1 MRSRPLRP
9 EPRGAVR
16 RQCVFPAVARCGL
29 VAFGLVAV
37 ACGTVSPTAPGPIVP
52 EHSASSGAASDRTPD
67 ASGSQEMPSG
77 STPAPPSTFVRAAP
91 ASVPLDM
98 KAPRPSSW
106 VADLRALG
114 LDATHLPFIER
125 VDPRAL
131 RGVMKLMARSL
142 GVKCADCHQ
151 EGDFA
156 APTRRKKIAA
166 RMWDEFAVGLAMADG
181 SPLFCDS
188 CHQGRVVQLDRSDEK
203 RLSHW
208 MDDNFV
214 AKLARK
220 DGQSH
225 ECATCHVDMKMRFLS
240 DWAR

>member
-1 MRSRPLRP
+1 LSSRVLSPDP
-9 EPRGAVR
+9 GAVTR
-16 RQCVFPAVARCGL
+16 RQRVFAVVARSGL
-29 VAFGLVAV
+29 VGFALVAV
-37 ACGTVSPTAPGPIVP
+37 ACGTVPPTAPWPTVP
-52 EHSASSGAASDRTPD
+52 EHSAASGAASAPIRNAND
-67 ASGSQEMPSG
+67 GKEMPSEP
-77 STPAPPSTFVRAAP
+77 TPAPPGVLVPTPPPSAP
-91 ASVPLDM
+91 IEM
-98 KAPRPSSW
+98 KSPQPSSR

-114 LDATHLPFIER
+114 LDATHLPSIER

-131 RGVMKLMARSL
+131 RGVMTLIAKSL

-166 RMWDEFAVGLAMADG
+166 RMWDEFAVRLSMADG

-240 DWAR
+240 EWAR

>member
-1 MRSRPLRP
+1 MRPQR
-9 EPRGAVR
+9 
-16 RQCVFPAVARCGL
+16 VFPVPARCVVVG
-29 VAFGLVAV
+29 FGLVAV
-37 ACGTVSPTAPGPIVP
+37 ACGTVPPTAPWPTVP
-52 EHSASSGAASDRTPD
+52 EHSASSEAASGPMRD
-67 ASGSQEMPSG
+67 ANGSEQTPSG
-77 STPAPPSTFVRAAP
+77 STVLSSAFVRTAPP
-91 ASVPLDM
+91 SVPLDM
-98 KAPRPSSW
+98 KPPRPSFW

-114 LDATHLPFIER
+114 LDATHLPSIER

-131 RGVMKLMARSL
+131 RAVMKLMAKSL
-142 GVKCADCHQ
+142 GVKCAYCHQ

-166 RMWDEFAVGLAMADG
+166 RMWDDFAVKLFLTDG

-203 RLSHW
+203 RLSLW